1 MAEKP
6 SADAVI
12 ERDREICAGLAP
24 LLRQHGLHFV
34 GIDVIG
40 GCLTE
45 VKVTSPMVPAR

>member
-6 SADAVI
+6 SADAAI

-45 VKVTSPMVPAR
+45 VKVTSPMVSAR